1 MGVTTK
7 KLLISLSA
15 VLGCTVFALPTFAAS
30 DYYANADTGSDDNSC
45 LSADQPCLTIA
56 GTETKM
62 DARDNSSNIT
72 LHLAGTFNESVY
84 IDDADVTAPNTLD
97 GLRITAT
104 DPDNMPTI
112 NGGGAAYA
120 LEITDVH
127 SVTVDHLNLTNARMG
142 VYIGGD
148 YIESVDGVTIKNN
161 TITNITSTD
170 DGGTAMGGIYLFYT
184 KNVQITNNTIDGVN
198 LTLTNGTSY
207 ESIYGIEV
215 GNSLDVK
222 VKNNTVNDVSI
233 TNDISAD
240 STFHQGNTYG
250 IHLSGTSNTK
260 VRGNTVANITT
271 AETTSVNN
279 ISMYA
284 NVYGISV
291 SGGYDTLVRGNT
303 IQTLNASNIA
313 TGSDVTGNATMYGL
327 EVSSIQ
333 RHSDGNN
340 IVRSNT
346 ITGLTMDGT
355 AMSVGNYMYGVSTN
369 TVEKLML
376 RNNTVSTQTGNGSS
390 TENDNYINS
399 VIYGFII
406 SNLTQGTVRNNTVTG
421 TVNALSQTGDEGS
434 LNSQTYGMYLS
445 ASSNTSV
452 LNNTLGDFS
461 VTADNNDTPDY
472 YDTLRT
478 YGIYFYQGSNNVLR
492 NNTIRD
498 VTLDYA
504 SAGDGGNV
512 YLYDYGIYTYRVENI
527 TIQKNTYRDI
537 TNTTTL
543 TDPTGDSNAYI
554 YSYGI
559 YHTDAS
565 GASVL
570 GNTLKNIT
578 HTGDSSTDCYIALT
592 LYGIYVANSP
602 NSQITN
608 NVLKKYTH
616 NTTARLGNN
625 MFYGIDLSRVPDMLV
640 SDNTIQSIHSTNTG
654 TDHSSTMHGI
664 YAAGSNPLY
673 LNANVLRGNAIT
685 AESNTYMYGIYFNDD
700 ASKTYVTNNI
710 LLGADETDS
719 EDDYGIYLKDAATKG
734 VTLYHNTVASWNK
747 AISIL
752 GGSNYVLKNN
762 ILTARGTGS
771 HAIEVDTNQLDVDSV
786 KSDYNLLY
794 NATFDDQLV
803 YDTGD
808 VAAIS
813 FADWKQQYNHDRKS
827 LNKKPKIKSNGK
839 LKKASKAINHGTK
852 NYGLAK
858 KSLAYQLISTD
869 AFGGKRPV
877 TGTGRID
884 IGADEFVKKT
894 K

>member
-7 KLLISLSA
+7 KLLISFSA
-15 VLGCTVFALPTFAAS
+15 VLGCTVFALPTLAAS

-45 LSADQPCLTIA
+45 LSADEACLTIA

-62 DARDNSSNIT
+62 DARDNSSDII

-112 NGGGAAYA
+112 DGGGATYA
-120 LEITDVH
+120 LEITDVN

-161 TITNITSTD
+161 IITNVTSTD
-170 DGGTAMGGIYLFYT
+170 DAGTAMGGIYLFYT
-184 KNVQITNNTIDGVN
+184 KDVQITNNTIDGVN
-198 LTLTNGTSY
+198 LTLTNGANY
-207 ESIYGIEV
+207 DSIYGIEV
-215 GNSLDVK
+215 GNSMDVK
-222 VKNNTVNDVSI
+222 VKDNTVNDVTI

-260 VRGNTVANITT
+260 VRGNTVTNIATT
-271 AETTSVNN
+271 ETTSEND
-279 ISMYA
+279 ITMYA

-303 IQTLNASNIA
+303 IQTLDGSNTTTGDDA
-313 TGSDVTGNATMYGL
+313 TGNVTMYGL
-327 EVSSIQ
+327 EVASLQ

-355 AMSVGNYMYGVSTN
+355 AKSVGNYMYGISTN

-376 RNNTVSTQTGNGSS
+376 RNNIVSTQTGNGSS

-399 VIYGFII
+399 VIYGLII
-406 SNLTQGTVRNNTVTG
+406 SNVTQGTVRNNTVSG
-421 TVNALSQTGDEGS
+421 AVNTLSQTGDEGS
-434 LNSQTYGMYLS
+434 LNVQTYGMYLS

-452 LNNTLGDFS
+452 LNNTLSDFS
-461 VTADNNDTPDY
+461 VTADNNDTPGY

-478 YGIYFYQGSNNVLR
+478 YGIYFYQGSNDVLR
-492 NNTIRD
+492 NNSIRD
-498 VTLDYA
+498 ITLDYA
-504 SAGDGGNV
+504 SAGEGGNV
-512 YLYDYGIYTYRVENI
+512 YLYDYGIYTYRVENV
-527 TIQKNTYRDI
+527 TIQKNTYRDV

-570 GNTLKNIT
+570 GNTLKTIN
-578 HTGDSSTDCYIALT
+578 HTGDSSTDCTSILS
-592 LYGIYVANSP
+592 LYGVFVANSP
-602 NSQITN
+602 NSHITN
-608 NVLKKYTH
+608 NLLKKYTH
-616 NTTARLGNN
+616 TTSASAGSTT
-625 MFYGIDLSRVPDMLV
+625 FYAIDLSRVPDMLV
-640 SDNTIQSIHSTNTG
+640 SDNTIQSVHSTNTG
-654 TDHSSTMHGI
+654 ADHPSTMYGI
-664 YAAGSNPLY
+664 YSAGSNPLY

-685 AESNTYMYGIYFNDD
+685 AENNTYVYGIYFNDD

-719 EDDYGIYLKDAATKG
+719 EDDYGIYFKDAATKG

-752 GGSNYVLKNN
+752 GGSNYILKNN
-762 ILTARGTGS
+762 ILVARGTSS

-794 NATFDDQLV
+794 NTTFDDQLV

-808 VAAIS
+808 AAAIS
-813 FADWKQQYNHDRKS
+813 FSDWKRQYNQDRKS

-839 LKKASKAINHGTK
+839 LKKTSKAINHGTK

-869 AFGGKRPV
+869 AFGGERPI
-877 TGTGRID
+877 TGTGRVD
-884 IGADEFVKKT
+884 IGADEFAKKT